1 VAVEVKGKVA
11 VVTGGAVRIG
21 RALSL
26 ALADAGADVVVHHS
40 HSSDEA
46 DETVQAVASRGVRA
60 VDVAADFTNPAPAAR
75 TVFDAAIKQFGRVD
89 VLINSAAIFGPATLA
104 STSEADWDRHFAI
117 NLKSPAFLCQ
127 EFAKRHTPGNPA
139 AIVNI
144 VDWRCLRPHPG
155 HLAYTLTKSA
165 LVTLTQIL
173 AQELAPEIR
182 VNAVAPG
189 AILPP
194 AGAGDEY
201 MRRLAEGVPLRR
213 TGSVDDVTS
222 SVLYLLRADFVT
234 GEVLTVTGGEDLS

>member
-1 VAVEVKGKVA
+1 VELKGKVA

-26 ALADAGADVVVHHS
+26 ALAEAGADVVVHHS
-40 HSSDEA
+40 HSTDEA
-46 DETVQAVASRGVRA
+46 AETLQAIASRGVRA
-60 VDVAADFTNPAPAAR
+60 MDVAADFTNPVPAAR
-75 TVFDAAIKQFGRVD
+75 AVFDAAIHEFGRVD
-89 VLINSAAIFGPATLA
+89 ILINSAAIFGPATLA

-127 EFAKRHTPGNPA
+127 EFAKRHTPGSA
-139 AIVNI
+139 AAVVNI
-144 VDWRCLRPHPG
+144 VDWRSLRPHPG
-155 HLAYTLTKSA
+155 HLAYTLTKAA

-182 VNAVAPG
+182 VNAVALG

-201 MRRLAEGVPLRR
+201 MRRLAERVPLRR
-213 TGSVDDVTS
+213 TGSVNDVTS
-222 SVLYLLRADFVT
+222 AVLFLLQADFVT
-234 GEVLTVTGGEDLS
+234 GEVLTVTGGEDLA